1 MTAAEIPTNARFKL
15 NGTPGFDRLS
25 GPICRLSDTCKHG
38 LQGMYIAPMSK
49 TKQHGFT
56 IYELLITMLM
66 IGIILS
72 IGVPSMSGF
81 MQNSRITGTAN
92 DLHASFQLARSE
104 AARSKSN
111 ITICASAN
119 SMDAA
124 AACGG
129 TFNDGWII
137 FLDLGIGDLTRDAGA
152 GENVLRAHPAI
163 PDGIDIATN
172 AGADYFGYAPSGLG
186 RGDVGGVA
194 AVSRARI
201 CDQRGNIVAAGGS
214 SAARILVV
222 TPIGRATV
230 LRDVGQIDA
239 AGGCP

>member
-1 MTAAEIPTNARFKL
+1 
-15 NGTPGFDRLS
+15 
-25 GPICRLSDTCKHG
+25 
-38 LQGMYIAPMSK
+38 MYIAPMSK

-72 IGVPSMSGF
+72 IGVPSMTGF

-92 DLHASFQLARSE
+92 DLHASFYLARSE

-111 ITICASAN
+111 ITICASNN

-129 TFNDGWII
+129 AFDDGWII
-137 FLDLGIGDLTRDAGA
+137 FVDLNGDVARAGV

-163 PDGIDIATN
+163 PETIDIITN
-172 AGADYFGYAPSGLG
+172 GGADYFSFAPSGLG
-186 RGDVGGVA
+186 RGDVGGNPA
-194 AVSRARI
+194 LSIAMI
-201 CDQRGNIVAAGGS
+201 CDERGLDVAEGGR
-214 SAARILVV
+214 ATARRLVA
-222 TPIGRATV
+222 TPIGRATIISDYGDIV
-230 LRDVGQIDA
+230 A
-239 AGGCP
+239 AGGVCP